1 MRTQVGDVIELSRA
15 DSFREQAEACQ
26 VKAEEAVDPMDGQL
40 WSLMAN
46 QWSQLAHVIQEQG
59 HVTVPRAQALEAVV
73 LAASDRLAINQES
86 RDRDTAR

>member
-1 MRTQVGDVIELSRA
+1 MSTHVGEVVELSRA

-46 QWSQLAHVIQEQG
+46 QWSQLAQY
-59 HVTVPRAQALEAVV
+59 VTSAAEACSSVV
-73 LAASDRLAINQES
+73 G
-86 RDRDTAR
+86 